1 VGGTQDIAR
10 LLEGVFDLAGG
21 EKCSGCSILYSHES
35 VLGLNRRSSP
45 TYHKRILV
53 VSMNEA
59 ELVIVN
65 AGGIEGAHWSDRD

>member
-21 EKCSGCSILYSHES
+21 GSILYSHES